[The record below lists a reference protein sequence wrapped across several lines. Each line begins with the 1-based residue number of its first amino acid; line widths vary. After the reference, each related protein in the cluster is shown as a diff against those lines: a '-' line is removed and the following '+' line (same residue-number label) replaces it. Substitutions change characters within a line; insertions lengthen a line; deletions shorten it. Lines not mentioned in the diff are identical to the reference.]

1 MIPPTVASRNEMVR
15 SMFPGQR
22 IYLDTTLKAYRRDQK
37 LIQTTASNLGVK
49 VSAILITGVLS
60 NPIGETRHI
69 LCIERV

>member
-1 MIPPTVASRNEMVR
+1 MIPPTVSSRNEMVR

-37 LIQTTASNLGVK
+37 LIQTTASNVGVK
-49 VSAILITGVLS
+49 VNAILITGVLS